1 MSHIRICL
9 LIVTLFVNTALPQSG
24 AASRWLNTPAQMR
37 AQSLARLQEQ
47 APDLFERTRACIQ
60 ESDRPLIGGSWSRH
74 VDHLASGEALVRQY
88 LYGKGYFRENFG
100 VEVTR
105 GCVEGAATLP
115 PSLPQILRK
124 CGLAEYIMFQ
134 PQEKESL
141 FCWQSPDG
149 STVQVY
155 RLPTPPDSGISH
167 DMLARMRTMAARPD
181 TVRGELCQT
190 MAAVGATAA
199 ISKRPSG
206 PLEPLL
212 AMAETFSVF
221 ARRCSGVYPQQEL
234 SEAWREFLPLQ
245 ALEHSCGT
253 EQEQTA
259 AQTMHTRSDTLAQR
273 VLRRALRTIGRQAD
287 TRPPRPDLLP
297 LLLFNH
303 LNWPRQE
310 PVTINLPAAPEQD
323 LRFFDLAGKPLSC
336 VRQAD
341 GSCLVM
347 PPPVPAFGYTTIFYK
362 IAAPER
368 TNPSQRNL
376 ILQNRFL
383 RVEVDYRTGH
393 VVSIYDRRLAQ
404 ELLYGRGNLLQL
416 QQDRNDAITLNK
428 PVSTRI
434 MESNPLRKVMRV
446 HYADGPSRFEQ
457 EIILYADLAR
467 VDFALRA
474 DWRHRNTTLKIAFPV
489 NVNGRTVSDIPFGHS
504 LQPPTGAEV
513 VLQKW
518 LDVSNSRYGVTL
530 LSDRPCG
537 FTVRENQLSLN
548 ALRSPQDRAPATYE
562 GEYEMRY
569 ALYGHNGDWRQGA
582 SPRQAA
588 SYQAPLYAWPA
599 EVHPGPL
606 AAEHSFIKMDG
617 QDVLIA
623 ACKKSEQDD
632 AIVLRLQELYGGDN
646 RVQIKVSEEMA
657 GLLEMNMVEE
667 KIRELPA
674 AGMDLSLRML
684 PYEVR
689 TLALYMKKGPNSP

>member
-1 MSHIRICL
+1 MDHNLTHIRIWL
-9 LIVTLFVNTALPQSG
+9 LIVTLFVNTALPQNG
-24 AASRWLNTPAQMR
+24 ADSRWLNMKAPECAQPYAWLEER
-37 AQSLARLQEQ
+37 
-47 APDLFERTRACIQ
+47 APDLFERTRAQIR
-60 ESDRPLIGGSWSRH
+60 ESGRPLIGGTWSRQ
-74 VDHLASGEALVRQY
+74 VDHLASGEVVVRQY
-88 LYGKGYFRENFG
+88 LYGKGYFREKFG
-100 VEVTR
+100 VEVTT
-105 GCVEGAATLP
+105 GCVDGAIALP
-115 PSLPQILRK
+115 ASWPQILTK
-124 CGLAEYIMFQ
+124 CGVVDYIFFQ

-141 FCWQSPDG
+141 FYWQSPDG

-155 RLPTPPDSGISH
+155 RSSAEPDSGSRQ
-167 DMLARMRTMAARPD
+167 DVLAHRRTMVARPD
-181 TVRGELCQT
+181 TVKGELVQIT
-190 MAAVGATAA
+190 GAGRSGAE
-199 ISKRPSG
+199 ISKRPLVR
-206 PLEPLL
+206 LEALL

-221 ARRCSGVYPQQEL
+221 GRRFSIAYPQHEL
-234 SEAWREFLPLQ
+234 TKAWREFLLLEAHKNSRGTNLEQ
-245 ALEHSCGT
+245 A
-253 EQEQTA
+253 A
-259 AQTMHTRSDTLAQR
+259 AQTDTLARR
-273 VLRRALRTIGRQAD
+273 VLRRALQAIAGQVD
-287 TRPPRPDLLP
+287 TRSPRPDLLP
-297 LLLFNH
+297 LLIFNH

-310 PVTINLPAAPEQD
+310 PVTIDLPAAPEQD

-416 QQDRNDAITLNK
+416 QQDRNDTITLNK

-457 EIILYADLAR
+457 EIILYADLPR

-474 DWRHRNTTLKIAFPV
+474 DWRHRNTTLKITFPV

-504 LQPPTGAEV
+504 LHPPTGAEV

-537 FTVRENQLSLN
+537 FTVRENQFSLH
-548 ALRSPQDRAPATYE
+548 ALRSPQERTPATYE
-562 GEYEMRY
+562 GEYDMRY
-569 ALYGHNGDWRQGA
+569 ALYSHNGDWRQGA

-588 SYQAPLYAWPA
+588 SYQTPLYVMPA
-599 EVHPGPL
+599 TIHTGLLP
-606 AAEHSFIKMDG
+606 AEHSFINMTG
-617 QDVLIA
+617 QDVLVT
-623 ACKKSEQDD
+623 ACKKGEQDD
-632 AIVLRLQELYGGDN
+632 ALVLRLQELYGGDN
-646 RVQIKVSEEMA
+646 RVHIGLSEEMA

-674 AGMDLSLRML
+674 AGWDLSLRML